1 MRVRNAPTATEWATI
16 KRGPFTGLAKVA
28 RDRQEMTLFEEMVLD
43 ALNAGD
49 YKAAIALIAAK
60 EKAGKKC

>member
-1 MRVRNAPTATEWATI
+1 MSLSSGKQTQGVT
-16 KRGPFTGLAKVA
+16 
-28 RDRQEMTLFEEMVLD
+28 EMTLFEEMVLD

>member
-1 MRVRNAPTATEWATI
+1 MLRK
-16 KRGPFTGLAKVA
+16 KRGVNVLRRVMSLLSGKQTQGVT
-28 RDRQEMTLFEEMVLD
+28 EMTLFEEMVLD

-60 EKAGKKC
+60 EKVSKKC

>member
-1 MRVRNAPTATEWATI
+1 MQKVRLSFYSMQIQTLQGGSE
-16 KRGPFTGLAKVA
+16 
-28 RDRQEMTLFEEMVLD
+28 EMTLFEEMVLD

-60 EKAGKKC
+60 EKVSKKC

>member
-1 MRVRNAPTATEWATI
+1 
-16 KRGPFTGLAKVA
+16 
-28 RDRQEMTLFEEMVLD
+28 MTLFEEMVLD

-60 EKAGKKC
+60 EKVNKKC